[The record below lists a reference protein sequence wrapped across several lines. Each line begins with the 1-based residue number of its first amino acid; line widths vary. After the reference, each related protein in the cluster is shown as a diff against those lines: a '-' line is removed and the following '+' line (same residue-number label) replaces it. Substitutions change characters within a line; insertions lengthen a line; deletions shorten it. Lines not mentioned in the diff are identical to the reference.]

1 MKLSSYKIW
10 FLACRPK
17 TLPAAIAP
25 VILGSAMALGDGGFH
40 WPSAVL
46 CFLGALIIQIGTNLA
61 NDYYDFKKGTDTSER
76 TGPVRVTQAGLIA
89 PKTVQIAAIFS
100 FGIALV
106 IAFELSIRGGWPLLA
121 IGIAAIISGFLY
133 TAGPKPLGY
142 NGLGELFV
150 FIFFGPVAVA
160 GTYYIQMREIN
171 PAVVLAGIAPGL
183 LSAAI
188 LVVNNLRDIET
199 DRKAN
204 KKTLAVR
211 FGQTFTQMQYI
222 LFISIAALMPIV
234 IYMVIHERIHI
245 LWSSIILLLFGTFS
259 IHSVCT
265 KNDGSALN
273 HVLANTGLLLL
284 TYSLLFSFGWLYAD
298 LRF

>member
-1 MKLSSYKIW
+1 MIWSSLKIW

-40 WPSAVL
+40 WPSAFL
-46 CFLGALIIQIGTNLA
+46 CFWGALFIQIGTNLA

-89 PKTVQIAAIFS
+89 PKAVQIAAFFS
-100 FGIALV
+100 FGIALI
-106 IAFELSIRGGWPLLA
+106 IAFELSLRGGWPLLA
-121 IGIAAIISGFLY
+121 IGIVAIVSGFLY

-142 NGLGELFV
+142 NGLGEFFV

-160 GTYYIQMREIN
+160 GTYYIQTKEIN
-171 PAVVLAGIAPGL
+171 PAVILTGIAPGL

-211 FGQTFTQMQYI
+211 FGKTFTQMQYI
-222 LFISIAALMPIV
+222 LFISTASLMPLV

-245 LWSSIILLLFGTFS
+245 LWSSVILLFATFS
-259 IHSVCT
+259 IHTVCN
-265 KNDGSALN
+265 KDDGLSLNQALS
-273 HVLANTGLLLL
+273 NTGLLLL

>member
-1 MKLSSYKIW
+1 MTLSSLKIW
-10 FLACRPK
+10 ILACRPK
-17 TLPAAIAP
+17 TLPAAVAP

-46 CFLGALIIQIGTNLA
+46 CFWGSLIIQIGTNLA

-89 PKTVQIAAIFS
+89 PKTVQIGAIFS
-100 FGIALV
+100 FGIALI
-106 IAFELSIRGGWPLLA
+106 IAFELSLRGGWPFLA
-121 IGIAAIISGFLY
+121 IGIAAIVSGFLY

-142 NGLGELFV
+142 NGLGEVFV
-150 FIFFGPVAVA
+150 FIFFGPVAVT

-171 PAVVLAGIAPGL
+171 PAVILAGIAPGL

-188 LVVNNLRDIET
+188 LIVNNLRDIET

-211 FGQTFTQMQYI
+211 FGKTFTQIQYI
-222 LFISIAALMPIV
+222 LFISIASLMPIV
-234 IYMVIHERIHI
+234 IYMVIHERIQI
-245 LWSSIILLLFGTFS
+245 LWSSIILLLAAFS
-259 IHSVCT
+259 IHTVCSRT
-265 KNDGSALN
+265 DGTALN
-273 HVLANTGLLLL
+273 QALASTGLLLL